1 MTCTPAGKRTH
12 LGRER
17 PTRPE
22 HEAEMER
29 PSTTEELRTEL
40 LERSGSSRFR
50 RETEPVVHDR
60 VLGRYQ
66 LERRIGAGRYGGAW
80 QGRAAPAHRGR
91 APEGLSRARARP
103 PHPPARPRRAN

>member
-50 RETEPVVHDR
+50 RETEPVADDR
-60 VLGRYQ
+60 ILGRYQ
-66 LERRIGAGRYGGAW
+66 LERRIGAGGYGVVGQGGGGA
-80 QGRAAPAHRGR
+80 AARGGGG
-91 APEGLSRARARP
+91 EGGSSRGGGARP
-103 PHPPARPRRAN
+103 P